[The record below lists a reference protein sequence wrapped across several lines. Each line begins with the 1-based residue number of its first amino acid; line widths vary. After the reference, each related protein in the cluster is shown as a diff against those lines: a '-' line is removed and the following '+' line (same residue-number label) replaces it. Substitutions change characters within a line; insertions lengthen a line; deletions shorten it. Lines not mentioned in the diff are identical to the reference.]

1 MTKVFLSPSSQ
12 TANPVHGGGNEQLH
26 QLEHAINQDQPGR
39 AKALIRQMV
48 TQLDATD
55 KATRRG
61 EDTR

>member
-1 MTKVFLSPSSQ
+1 MTYALAS
-12 TANPVHGGGNEQLH
+12 TGRIRRLELAQLH
-26 QLEHAINQDQPGR
+26 QLEHVINQDQPGR